1 MAAAATA
8 AAGATTGATG
18 TEVRAGGLRA
28 GAFAVAAFQA
38 AAGAA
43 APPAARV
50 ELKLSSAGFVPARLV
65 LHRGEPVRLV
75 IASAGGEHCFAIDAL
90 RVEKRV
96 ASDRPATVELTPE
109 RTGTFVFHCCLES
122 GRQAERERGELV
134 VTE

>member
-1 MAAAATA
+1 VAATVA
-8 AAGATTGATG
+8 AGATG
-18 TEVRAGGLRA
+18 TEVGAGGLRA

-43 APPAARV
+43 APPAARI
-50 ELKLSSAGFVPARLV
+50 ELKVSSAGFAPARVV

-75 IASAGGEHCFAIDAL
+75 LTSAGGEHCFAIDAF

-96 ASDRPATVELTPE
+96 RSGRETIVELTPE
-109 RTGTFVFHCCLES
+109 RSGTFEFHCCLET
-122 GRQAERERGELV
+122 GKQAERERGQLV